1 MIRTIIR
8 RTKMS
13 TMTTNDESDNDS
25 DGDDET
31 GDDDDGVL

>member
-13 TMTTNDESDNDS
+13 TMTKNDESDNDS